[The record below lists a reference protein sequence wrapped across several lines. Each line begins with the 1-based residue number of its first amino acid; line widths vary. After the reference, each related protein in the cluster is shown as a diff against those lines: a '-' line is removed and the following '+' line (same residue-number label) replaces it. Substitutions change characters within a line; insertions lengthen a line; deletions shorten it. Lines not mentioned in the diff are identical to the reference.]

1 MAKNTNPFTKNLL
14 IKQSWNTIS
23 LPITD
28 RVKHGSNEFIKDKF
42 IKDLINGSFL
52 NLGLLTSGVCISKN
66 CLGQYTIQF
75 LYFPLNHV
83 QTKLNHSSLV
93 LNLLKVLNL
102 IFSVAFYK
110 QCSPRSDSTPLSLPN
125 SLTAPGSRSPASGSP
140 VARAPLFKFICVRA
154 ANKFVD
160 GKILNDFVHYSVLS
174 DPSRLKYVVST
185 LIREYKQLN
194 IKKYDTVIN
203 KSKHY
208 W

>member
-1 MAKNTNPFTKNLL
+1 
-14 IKQSWNTIS
+14 
-23 LPITD
+23 
-28 RVKHGSNEFIKDKF
+28 
-42 IKDLINGSFL
+42 
-52 NLGLLTSGVCISKN
+52 
-66 CLGQYTIQF
+66 
-75 LYFPLNHV
+75 
-83 QTKLNHSSLV
+83 LV

-110 QCSPRSDSTPLSLPN
+110 QCSPRSDRVATPLSLPN
-125 SLTAPGSRSPASGSP
+125 SLTAPGSP
-140 VARAPLFKFICVRA
+140 VARPPLFKFICVRA

-208 W
+208 